1 MDNSFE
7 PTSRWGVVVNPVA
20 GSGKGLLDYPVIS
33 KYFRDNKILFDSV
46 FTEKKFH
53 AIELTVEFINKGYR
67 KLIVVGG
74 DGTFNEVVNGIFH
87 QKTVVT
93 TDIELAVIAVG
104 TGNDWIRMHGVP
116 KKYSEAVKAIV
127 EGKTFLQDVC
137 KVGFYEAKVYQNRYM
152 ANMAGVGFDA
162 MVNRQYNRMKQKGY
176 KTKLLYIYS
185 MLHTLFWYRSVKMDI
200 NIDGEDV
207 IDEKILTGA
216 LAIGKYNGGGML
228 QAPLAIADDGLL
240 DITIIK
246 KMHNFNVLR
255 YAKYLFNGD
264 IYKVPRSV
272 FFRGHEVVI
281 TSEEPTPIEIDG
293 EAMGYT
299 PFDFKI
305 ICKALKVII
314 K

>member
-1 MDNSFE
+1 MDVDLESQ
-7 PTSRWGVVVNPVA
+7 SRWGVIVNPVA
-20 GSGKGLLDYPVIS
+20 GSGKGLSDYPIIS
-33 KYFRDNKILFDSV
+33 KYFRDNKVIFDSV
-46 FTEKKFH
+46 FTEKKYH

-87 QKTVVT
+87 QKSVET
-93 TDIELAVIAVG
+93 TDIKLAVIAVG

-116 KKYSEAVKAIV
+116 KKYNEAIKAIV
-127 EGKTFLQDVC
+127 DGKTFLQDVC
-137 KVGFYEAKVYQNRYM
+137 KIGFYEAKVHQTRYM
-152 ANMAGVGFDA
+152 ANMAGIGFDA

-185 MLHTLFWYRSVKMDI
+185 MLYTLTHYRSVKMDVR
-200 NIDGEDV
+200 IDGNDV
-207 IDEKILTGA
+207 VDEKILTGA
-216 LAIGKYNGGGML
+216 LAIGKFNGGGMI

-246 KMHNFNVLR
+246 KMSNLNVLR
-255 YAKYLFNGD
+255 YAKYLFNGE
-264 IYKVPRSV
+264 IYNVPGSM
-272 FFRGHEVVI
+272 FFRGREVTI
-281 TSEEPTPIEIDG
+281 SSEKITPIEIDG

-305 ICKALKVII
+305 ISKVLKVII